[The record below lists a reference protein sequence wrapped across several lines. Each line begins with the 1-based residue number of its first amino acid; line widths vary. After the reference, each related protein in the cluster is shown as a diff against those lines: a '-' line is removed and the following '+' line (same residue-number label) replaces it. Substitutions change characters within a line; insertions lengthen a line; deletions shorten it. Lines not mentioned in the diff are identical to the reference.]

1 MMIASRYGDSV
12 NIRLFRKGDIVR
24 SRDNPDNCTVIWSWD
39 DWLWLDPLDYRDGAP
54 FTARADEYDLVRS
67 PQS

>member
-1 MMIASRYGDSV
+1 MMIASKYGDSINV
-12 NIRLFRKGDIVR
+12 RVFRKGDIVR
-24 SRDNPDNCTVIWSWD
+24 SHDNPDNCTVIWSWD
-39 DWLWLDPLDYRDGAP
+39 DWLWLDPLDYRDAAP